1 MSEELKPVKCGCGGE
16 PVVGHIEKTSYLP
29 KDRWYIG
36 CPKCDICTGIYDTK
50 VEVIE
55 AWNTAMNGLLPEGD
69 PQKNVGVAITNST
82 EPEQKTFHVI
92 DKTTGKEA
100 DPYEIALNE
109 DWAKSLCYCDM
120 EGFAILE
127 DGTLI
132 LVDECGRFE
141 FIQENDRFEIV
152 WDEVNNG

>member
-1 MSEELKPVKCGCGGE
+1 MP
-16 PVVGHIEKTSYLP
+16 IMNITQ
-29 KDRWYIG
+29 
-36 CPKCDICTGIYDTK
+36 
-50 VEVIE
+50 VIE
-55 AWNTAMNGLLPEGD
+55 NMPSA
-69 PQKNVGVAITNST
+69 
-82 EPEQKTFHVI
+82 EPERKTFHVI

-132 LVDECGRFE
+132 LADECGRFE

-152 WDEVNNG
+152 WDEVTDEQ

>member
-1 MSEELKPVKCGCGGE
+1 MP
-16 PVVGHIEKTSYLP
+16 IMNITQ
-29 KDRWYIG
+29 
-36 CPKCDICTGIYDTK
+36 
-50 VEVIE
+50 VIE
-55 AWNTAMNGLLPEGD
+55 NMPSAE
-69 PQKNVGVAITNST
+69 S
-82 EPEQKTFHVI
+82 ERKTFHVI

-132 LVDECGRFE
+132 LADECGRFE

-152 WDEVNNG
+152 WDEVTDENR

>member
-1 MSEELKPVKCGCGGE
+1 MSDFIDRENAIDVLEILADKMSDEGKIVMAQAVAVLKDLQP
-16 PVVGHIEKTSYLP
+16 
-29 KDRWYIG
+29 
-36 CPKCDICTGIYDTK
+36 
-50 VEVIE
+50 
-55 AWNTAMNGLLPEGD
+55 A
-69 PQKNVGVAITNST
+69 
-82 EPEQKTFHVI
+82 EPERKTFHVI

-100 DPYEIALNE
+100 DPYEIALKE

-132 LVDECGRFE
+132 LADECGRFE

-152 WDEVNNG
+152 WDEVTDER

>member
-1 MSEELKPVKCGCGGE
+1 MSDLIRRQDAVTAISDLLLIQLQGKR
-16 PVVGHIEKTSYLP
+16 LP
-29 KDRWYIG
+29 TWNEVYNAIN
-36 CPKCDICTGIYDTK
+36 GIPS
-50 VEVIE
+50 
-55 AWNTAMNGLLPEGD
+55 A
-69 PQKNVGVAITNST
+69 
-82 EPEQKTFHVI
+82 EPERKTFHVI

-141 FIQENDRFEIV
+141 YIQENDRFEIV
-152 WDEVNNG
+152 WDEVTNER

>member
-1 MSEELKPVKCGCGGE
+1 MSDLISRKALCEYALNT
-16 PVVGHIEKTSYLP
+16 IDKTVSP
-29 KDRWYIG
+29 N
-36 CPKCDICTGIYDTK
+36 DIMRFPS
-50 VEVIE
+50 
-55 AWNTAMNGLLPEGD
+55 A
-69 PQKNVGVAITNST
+69 
-82 EPEQKTFHVI
+82 EPERKTFHVI

-120 EGFAILE
+120 VGFAILE

-152 WDEVNNG
+152 WDEVTDED

>member
-1 MSEELKPVKCGCGGE
+1 MSDIIRRENVVSRISDLLMIELQGKR
-16 PVVGHIEKTSYLP
+16 LP
-29 KDRWYIG
+29 TWNEVYNAIN
-36 CPKCDICTGIYDTK
+36 GIPS
-50 VEVIE
+50 
-55 AWNTAMNGLLPEGD
+55 A
-69 PQKNVGVAITNST
+69 
-82 EPEQKTFHVI
+82 EPERKTFHVI

-100 DPYEIALNE
+100 DPYEIALYE

-120 EGFAILE
+120 VGFAILE

-152 WDEVNNG
+152 WDEVTDED

>member
-1 MSEELKPVKCGCGGE
+1 MSDLIRREDAVSRISDLLMIELQGKR
-16 PVVGHIEKTSYLP
+16 LP
-29 KDRWYIG
+29 TWNEVYNAIN
-36 CPKCDICTGIYDTK
+36 DIPS
-50 VEVIE
+50 V
-55 AWNTAMNGLLPEGD
+55 
-69 PQKNVGVAITNST
+69 

-152 WDEVNNG
+152 WDEVTDDKK

>member
-1 MSEELKPVKCGCGGE
+1 MSGDLISRAEVVEHFRRLKEASETNGQYNEGFVDGLDFC
-16 PVVGHIEKTSYLP
+16 ITFISTLP
-29 KDRWYIG
+29 S
-36 CPKCDICTGIYDTK
+36 
-50 VEVIE
+50 
-55 AWNTAMNGLLPEGD
+55 A
-69 PQKNVGVAITNST
+69 
-82 EPEQKTFHVI
+82 EPERKTFHVI

-152 WDEVNNG
+152 WDEVTDED